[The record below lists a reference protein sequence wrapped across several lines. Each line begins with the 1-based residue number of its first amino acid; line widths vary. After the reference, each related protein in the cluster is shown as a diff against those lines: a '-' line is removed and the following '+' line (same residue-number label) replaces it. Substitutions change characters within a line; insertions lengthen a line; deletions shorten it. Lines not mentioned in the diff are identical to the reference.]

1 MRKFL
6 QQGKL
11 DGLCG
16 LYSTLNTFDYL
27 KGPFC
32 ETQHN
37 FLFEKL
43 IKHQADIFPACV
55 YEGTTNPTVVKWLKK
70 AARLC
75 NSRVNIIH
83 AYKDRPDLTLAQY
96 WKELQYLT
104 RSKNTVAIIGIG
116 EPWNHW
122 TVVTHIRNN
131 QVYLRDSYGL
141 KSRRLDWFGNSPNKT
156 EIKIDETI
164 LVRLRD

>member
-1 MRKFL
+1 MRPFL

-27 KGPFC
+27 KGPFS
-32 ETQHN
+32 EIQHN

-43 IKHQADIFPACV
+43 VKHQADIFPECL
-55 YEGTTNPTVVKWLKK
+55 YEGTTGATVIKWLKK

-75 NSRVNIIH
+75 DCKVSVTKPYENH
-83 AYKDRPDLTLAQY
+83 TQYTLSQY
-96 WKELQYLT
+96 WDEMQYMLK
-104 RSKNTVAIIGIG
+104 SKDTVAIIGMG

-122 TVVTHIRNN
+122 TVITHIRNKRI
-131 QVYLRDSYGL
+131 YLRDSYGL
-141 KSRRLDWFGNSPNKT
+141 KSRRLDWFGDTENKT
-156 EIKIDETI
+156 ELKIEETI
-164 LVRLRD
+164 LVQLR